1 MLTGWVPA
9 PLSLCVP
16 VVVDGITL
24 WYQLS
29 GDFVCVASLI
39 VGGLCNIPDRLF
51 LVIVFIIA
59 TTITRPPTPISP
71 PVPDLY
77 EGTVVGAQKDR
88 TGETRLN
95 QEAHYFCHHYQ
106 YYTNKNFEL
115 LTAAFILLVNHLI

>member
-9 PLSLCVP
+9 PRSLCVP

-29 GDFVCVASLI
+29 GDFVCVSGLI

-59 TTITRPPTPISP
+59 TTITSPPTPLSP

-77 EGTVVGAQKDR
+77 EGTIVGAQKGR
-88 TGETRLN
+88 TGETCKKRMIFGVIINITLIYVIL
-95 QEAHYFCHHYQ
+95 QTFWLQLLYFW
-106 YYTNKNFEL
+106 
-115 LTAAFILLVNHLI
+115 